1 MIRIILNDL
10 WLDVK
15 KNFLTFILYFVVYG
29 VIATLG
35 IQITL
40 IQFLRD
46 LQSSGQDYSAAILNA
61 METSPTIQ
69 AAAVSITAVATI
81 LFLWLVLRKMP
92 IRLSM
97 PLYVCAAGE
106 KEKMHYLRLHLIVK
120 VCLSLV
126 LAILVQLFMSG
137 RFFLADSWM
146 EIVVQLGIWFFLI
159 LALNLRTDPG
169 NKKEALESVPDMVT
183 EKSAEVVAGVYW
195 FALLIIESIVFYTLA
210 VTKITWNLWIFLVWM
225 VLFAVNILI
234 AVKCSSPILA
244 YMLSYEKMYYPLPDK
259 KE

>member
-1 MIRIILNDL
+1 MIRIIFNDL

-15 KNFLTFILYFVVYG
+15 RNFLTFILYFVVYG
-29 VIATLG
+29 MIAILG
-35 IQITL
+35 VQVTL

-46 LQSSGQDYSAAILNA
+46 LQSSGQDYSAAILDA
-61 METSPTIQ
+61 METSPTLQ
-69 AAAVSITAVATI
+69 EAAISVTAVATI

-92 IRLSM
+92 IRLAR

-126 LAILVQLFMSG
+126 LAVLVQLFMSG
-137 RFFLADSWM
+137 RFFLLGGWM
-146 EIVVQLGIWFFLI
+146 EMVVQLGLWFFLI

-169 NKKEALESVPDMVT
+169 NRKEALEAAPDMVT
-183 EKSAEVVAGVYW
+183 EKSEEVIAGVYW
-195 FALLIIESIVFYTLA
+195 FALLIVENIVFYTLA
-210 VTKITWNLWIFLVWM
+210 VTHITWNHWIFLVWM
-225 VLFAVNILI
+225 LLFAVNALI
-234 AVKCSSPILA
+234 AVRCSSPILS

>member
-1 MIRIILNDL
+1 MIRIIFNDL

-15 KNFLTFILYFVVYG
+15 RNFLTFILYFVVYG
-29 VIATLG
+29 MIAILG
-35 IQITL
+35 VQVTL

-46 LQSSGQDYSAAILNA
+46 LQSSGQDYSAAILDA
-61 METSPTIQ
+61 METSPTLQ
-69 AAAVSITAVATI
+69 AATISVTAVATI

-92 IRLSM
+92 IRLAR

-126 LAILVQLFMSG
+126 LAVLVQLFMSG
-137 RFFLADSWM
+137 KFFVSDNWM
-146 EIVVQLGIWFFLI
+146 EIVVQLGLWFFLI

-169 NKKEALESVPDMVT
+169 NRKEVLEAVPEMVT
-183 EKSAEVVAGVYW
+183 EKSEEIVAGVYW
-195 FALLIIESIVFYTLA
+195 FALLIVECIVFYTLT
-210 VTKITWNLWIFLVWM
+210 VTEITWTLWIFLVWL
-225 VLFAVNILI
+225 VLLAVNVLI
-234 AVKCSSPILA
+234 AAKCSSPILA